1 LHVPFLWQLPE
12 QQSLFLEHCSFHA
25 EQDDPIGAGVKGG
38 CVVGGATGAGVLGT
52 TGAGVVGVLE

>member
-1 LHVPFLWQLPE
+1 LWQLPE